1 MSSRRRQPPSLP
13 NPASWDPYLR
23 RSSDNERVQVGGQ
36 SASRRAVG
44 TLLIQSMKRVGETS
58 RDYRVCHAGLNF
70 LVDGCRQ
77 LDSEIAAVVAKQLQR
92 NGGRLWPRT
101 RSRILLRAGL
111 PPTSLTP
118 PNSKPAPHMQQ
129 GTALKPPTSGT
140 LRDFHTPGDHGQ
152 HRAHWAP
159 YSDNTE

>member
-1 MSSRRRQPPSLP
+1 MSSRRGQPPLLP

-23 RSSDNERVQVGGQ
+23 RSSDNERVLVGGQ
-36 SASRRAVG
+36 TASRRAVG
-44 TLLIQSMKRVGETS
+44 TLLIQTMKRVGETS

-70 LVDGCRQ
+70 LVDGCRK

-92 NGGRLWPRT
+92 NGGRLWPRA
-101 RSRILLRAGL
+101 RSRVFLGAGL
-111 PPTSLTP
+111 PSTSLTP
-118 PNSKPAPHMQQ
+118 QRSKPPSHIQQ
-129 GTALKPPTSGT
+129 GTALKPPTSGVI
-140 LRDFHTPGDHGQ
+140 RDFPTPGDHGQ